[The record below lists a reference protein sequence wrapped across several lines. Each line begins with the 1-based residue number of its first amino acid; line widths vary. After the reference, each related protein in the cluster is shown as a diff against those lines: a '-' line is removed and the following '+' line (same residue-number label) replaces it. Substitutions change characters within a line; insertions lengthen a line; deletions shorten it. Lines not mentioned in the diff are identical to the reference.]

1 MQLGSLIREIV
12 ATYEKHSWQ
21 LRRVLLRTE
30 TRADLTD
37 AGGLPASAPI
47 VEATVDALWFSRPS
61 PGLREAWELR
71 LLAETPYALFEAFG
85 PQESEESREAKRR
98 EMEERLEKAENLV
111 ISNEDKL

>member
-1 MQLGSLIREIV
+1 MQAGSLLKEIV

-30 TRADLTD
+30 TRATLSD
-37 AGGLPASAPI
+37 AGALPAYAPI

-71 LLAETPYALFEAFG
+71 LLTETPYALFEAFET
-85 PQESEESREAKRR
+85 QESEESREAKRR
-98 EMEERLEKAENLV
+98 EMEERLERAE
-111 ISNEDKL
+111 SSRQ